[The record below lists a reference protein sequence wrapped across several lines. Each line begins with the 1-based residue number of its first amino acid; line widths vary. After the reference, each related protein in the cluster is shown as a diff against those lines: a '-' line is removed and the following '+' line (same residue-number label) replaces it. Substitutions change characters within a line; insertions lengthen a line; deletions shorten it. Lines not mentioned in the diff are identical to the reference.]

1 MSIKKIIKRL
11 KTKLSDGS
19 LSNDIPIGADAE
31 NVFFTSGHTL
41 DEVVGNI
48 DIDTDGDIATQL
60 ANGGGGGSS
69 ERCLIFSSLTN
80 LKTRYNV
87 RGETVEVKSNDI
99 LQTLGYYSVGD
110 GGQGKY
116 RVSTTSTTTDEGSVV
131 AITMPT
137 GENTLYAYLMP
148 ENNSVNV
155 LQFGAAQI
163 NTADSA
169 PAIQK
174 AITFCQGKGYKLVIP
189 VPSGTKKYVIKTPI
203 SITKSIHIEG
213 SFPYA
218 STNQIEVD
226 SSFSGTNGVINIT
239 GNSGSSVSTM
249 IKIEKLKIKN
259 TDVQKPFFY
268 ITNTSS
274 TGNIST
280 QHCIELNDI
289 GIYAASP
296 QLSVNDNTK
305 HLVCNNLKI
314 TGTGTNNATISLTKN
329 IELAVFYNCYLGLR
343 KLTTTSN
350 WLNITED
357 ASTNAFFYNC
367 IFSSVATKSSYETSH
382 TDRFINCSYLENVNP

>member
-41 DEVVGNI
+41 DEVIGNI

-60 ANGGGGGSS
+60 ANGGGGSS
-69 ERCLIFSSLTN
+69 ERCLIFSSLAN

-116 RVSTTSTTTDEGSVV
+116 RVSTTSAITDEGSVV
-131 AITMPT
+131 AITMPV

-174 AITFCQGKGYKLVIP
+174 AITFCQDKGYKLVIP

-239 GNSGSSVSTM
+239 GNSGSSVSIM
-249 IKIEKLKIKN
+249 IKIEKLKIRN

-382 TDRFINCSYLENVNP
+382 TDRFVNCSYLENVNP